1 MVHFDFLP
9 DIKHTENE
17 QHSTYNRCWWWG
29 LAIL

>member
-17 QHSTYNRCWWWG
+17 H
-29 LAIL
+29 ILTTDAGDED

>member
-9 DIKHTENE
+9 DIEHTENE
-17 QHSTYNRCWWWG
+17 HSTYNRCWWWG